1 MRPHFP
7 QCRSVYTYIWYI
19 HYRPISSGVEILRS
33 GDRKDN
39 IDAPYHFFLSLGCCL
54 TTWIY
59 YKQKQP
65 PEVFFKISQNSQENT
80 CALCQSLFF
89 NNVAGLMPANLL
101 KKILWHRCFPVN
113 FAKFWRTPFF
123 MEHLRWLLLYKQS
136 LFSYFVRYASGFTI
150 FLKFLQVSD
159 LGKISS
165 ILST

>member
-33 GDRKDN
+33 RDRKDN

-65 PEVFFKISQNSQENT
+65 PEVFCKKGVLQTFAKFT
-80 CALCQSLFF
+80 GKHLCQSLFF
-89 NNVAGLMPANLL
+89 NNVEGLMPAKLL
-101 KKILWHRCFPVN
+101 KRRLWHRCFPVN

-136 LFSYFVRYASGFTI
+136 LFSYFC
-150 FLKFLQVSD
+150 
-159 LGKISS
+159 
-165 ILST
+165 